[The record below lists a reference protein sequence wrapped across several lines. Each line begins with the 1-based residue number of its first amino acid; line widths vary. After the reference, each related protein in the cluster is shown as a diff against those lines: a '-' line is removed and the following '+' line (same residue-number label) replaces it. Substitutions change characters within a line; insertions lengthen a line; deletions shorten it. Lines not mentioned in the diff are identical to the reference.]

1 MGMRLYKHN
10 FNNDGKRRESL
21 RWYCDVRVDG
31 KRYRLPLFESKVLS
45 QRFADRIAD
54 LIALR
59 AGGDTP
65 GVKLQEW
72 INGLSPSMQNK
83 LAKWGLISG
92 SRAAG
97 RSSVDSHLDDWRDA
111 LLAGGTGEEHAVRA
125 HQRAGRIFRECGF
138 QTLADIQGDKV
149 AAAIGRLQ
157 KTVRGKN
164 NGRVNA
170 GPASARSKLHFV
182 RACKQFSRWCF
193 INGRLPNDPLTH
205 LSIKNVQCKNPRRAL
220 SADEVACLL
229 GYTETAPMIFG
240 LPGYERSI
248 IYELAV
254 TTGLRRNEI
263 KSITRSSFDFKRLSV
278 RVEAKDTKNKKA
290 AVLPVKAALMDKIK
304 QHVSGKL
311 PTAKAFDVPQAAA
324 IMLKQDLADA
334 RRRWIRSAKDNPAEH
349 RRRAESDFLKVET
362 HEGKVDFHSLRHT
375 FGTLLAAAG
384 VHPKTAMDLMRHS
397 DINLTMALY
406 THGNHEQQTQAV
418 ESLPTFEPLAE
429 AKEKQA

>member
-1 MGMRLYKHN
+1 MRLYKHN
-10 FNNDGKRRESL
+10 FTKDGKQAKSDR
-21 RWYCDVRVDG
+21 YYTDVRIEGRRFRLALFPSKSLSEKTARRIEELIGLRLAGESPGADMQKWIAQQPPEFI
-31 KRYRLPLFESKVLS
+31 KR
-45 QRFADRIAD
+45 
-54 LIALR
+54 
-59 AGGDTP
+59 
-65 GVKLQEW
+65 
-72 INGLSPSMQNK
+72 
-83 LAKWGLISG
+83 LAKIGLISG

-164 NGRVNA
+164 NGRVDA

-290 AVLPVKAALMDKIK
+290 AVLPVKAALMDRIK
-304 QHVSGKL
+304 QHLSGKM
-311 PTAKAFDVPQAAA
+311 PTAKAFNVPQAAA
-324 IMLKQDLADA
+324 IMLKRDMAGARQQWIDA
-334 RRRWIRSAKDNPAEH
+334 VKGNPAEH
-349 RRRAESDFLKVET
+349 RRRVESDFLKT
-362 HEGKVDFHSLRHT
+362 DTYEGKVDFHSLRHT

-406 THGNHEQQTQAV
+406 THGNHEQQTKAV
-418 ESLPTFEPLAE
+418 ESLPTFERQAE
-429 AKEKQA
+429 AKNRQA